1 MVEVGPEEPAEKE
14 REREAVIDELVRKGG
29 TRWDPVDHLKTD
41 ADLHYYLEAA
51 ALEDSGDG
59 GLIRAALSDVAR
71 AQQRNMT
78 HLAQAAGMTREGLY
92 KALSDKGNPSFATVL
107 KIARA
112 LDLRLR
118 IEPALHDPAA

>member
-1 MVEVGPEEPAEKE
+1 MVEVGRE
-14 REREAVIDELVRKGG
+14 EREAVIDELIRRGG

-41 ADLHYYLEAA
+41 EDLQHYLEAA
-51 ALEDSGDG
+51 VLEDSGDG
-59 GLIRAALSDVAR
+59 SLVRAALSDVAR

-92 KALSDKGNPSFATVL
+92 KALSDQGNPSFATVL

-118 IEPALHDPAA
+118 IEPALQDSTMNGNERK

>member
-1 MVEVGPEEPAEKE
+1 MVKVGPEE
-14 REREAVIDELVRKGG
+14 RERKAVIDELIRKGG

-41 ADLHYYLEAA
+41 ADFHYYLEAA
-51 ALEDSGDG
+51 VLEDVGDG
-59 GLIRAALSDVAR
+59 SLIRAALSDVAR

>member
-1 MVEVGPEEPAEKE
+1 MVEVGREE
-14 REREAVIDELVRKGG
+14 REREGVIDELLRRGG
-29 TRWDPVDHLKTD
+29 TRWDPVDHLKTED
-41 ADLHYYLEAA
+41 DLQYYLEAA

-59 GLIRAALSDVAR
+59 SLIRAALSDVAR

-92 KALSDKGNPSFATVL
+92 KALSDQGNPSFTTVL

-118 IEPALHDPAA
+118 IEPARHDCAAG

>member
-1 MVEVGPEEPAEKE
+1 MVEVGREE
-14 REREAVIDELVRKGG
+14 RERATVIDELIRKGG
-29 TRWDPVDHLKTD
+29 TRWDPVDHLRTD
-41 ADLHYYLEAA
+41 EDLQYYLEAA
-51 ALEDSGDG
+51 VLEDSGDG
-59 GLIRAALSDVAR
+59 SLIRAALSDVAR
-71 AQQRNMT
+71 AQRRNMT

-118 IEPALHDPAA
+118 IEPALHDSAA

>member
-1 MVEVGPEEPAEKE
+1 MVEVGWEE
-14 REREAVIDELVRKGG
+14 REREAVIDELIRKGG

-41 ADLHYYLEAA
+41 EDLHYYLEAA
-51 ALEDSGDG
+51 FLEDSGDG
-59 GLIRAALSDVAR
+59 SLIRAALSDVAR

-78 HLAQAAGMTREGLY
+78 HLAQSAGMTREGLY

-118 IEPALHDPAA
+118 IEPAPRDPTA

>member
-1 MVEVGPEEPAEKE
+1 MVEVGQQE
-14 REREAVIDELVRKGG
+14 RQRAAVVDELIRKGG
-29 TRWDPVDHLKTD
+29 TRWDPVDYLKTD
-41 ADLHYYLEAA
+41 EDLQYYLEAA
-51 ALEDSGDG
+51 VLEDSGDG
-59 GLIRAALSDVAR
+59 SLIRAALSDVAR

-78 HLAQAAGMTREGLY
+78 HLARAAGMTREGLY
-92 KALSDKGNPSFATVL
+92 KALSDQGNPSFATVL